1 MGSLSRIL
9 VVEPPQDPLGKTL
22 FLARKISN
30 IWGDCPA
37 NQLASPSPQASLF
50 RAAYA
55 FRGYVA
61 ENALTEK
68 TWEDAVPGL
77 SRLSNG
83 RSLYQPEKT
92 ADISRGNHGQW
103 WPRQMS
109 AVFFRV
115 VLQHLEIWLPTRRLS
130 LKMKPFVIL
139 VSIRFTVNQVFF
151 LSV

>member
-55 FRGYVA
+55 FRGYLA

-77 SRLSNG
+77 SRVSNG

-92 ADISRGNHGQW
+92 ADISRGNQW
-103 WPRQMS
+103 WPSQMS

-130 LKMKPFVIL
+130 V
-139 VSIRFTVNQVFF
+139 T
-151 LSV
+151 

>member
-83 RSLYQPEKT
+83 RSL
-92 ADISRGNHGQW
+92 
-103 WPRQMS
+103 
-109 AVFFRV
+109 
-115 VLQHLEIWLPTRRLS
+115 
-130 LKMKPFVIL
+130 
-139 VSIRFTVNQVFF
+139 
-151 LSV
+151 

>member
-22 FLARKISN
+22 FLARKICN

-61 ENALTEK
+61 ENAL
-68 TWEDAVPGL
+68 
-77 SRLSNG
+77 G
-83 RSLYQPEKT
+83 RRRTGTKQTK
-92 ADISRGNHGQW
+92 QW
-103 WPRQMS
+103 
-109 AVFFRV
+109 
-115 VLQHLEIWLPTRRLS
+115 
-130 LKMKPFVIL
+130 KKPIPA
-139 VSIRFTVNQVFF
+139 
-151 LSV
+151 

>member
-1 MGSLSRIL
+1 M
-9 VVEPPQDPLGKTL
+9 VEPPQDPLGKTL

-61 ENALTEK
+61 ENALTET

-92 ADISRGNHGQW
+92 ADISRGNQW

-130 LKMKPFVIL
+130 V
-139 VSIRFTVNQVFF
+139 T
-151 LSV
+151 

>member
-37 NQLASPSPQASLF
+37 NQLASPSPQVSLF

-92 ADISRGNHGQW
+92 ADISRGNQW

-109 AVFFRV
+109 AVFFQGSFAASRNLV
-115 VLQHLEIWLPTRRLS
+115 ADKETVGH

-139 VSIRFTVNQVFF
+139 VTFYR
-151 LSV
+151 